1 MKKSSVILNIARGTV
16 IKEKDLYDALK
27 SKKIAGAIIDTW
39 YNYPKSKAEKNL
51 KPSKYDFHSLS
62 NIIMT
67 PHISAWTE
75 DMIIRRAEVIKK
87 NIENLYSKKSLLNK
101 VKY

>member
-1 MKKSSVILNIARGTV
+1 
-16 IKEKDLYDALK
+16 
-27 SKKIAGAIIDTW
+27 
-39 YNYPKSKAEKNL
+39 
-51 KPSKYDFHSLS
+51 
-62 NIIMT
+62 MT